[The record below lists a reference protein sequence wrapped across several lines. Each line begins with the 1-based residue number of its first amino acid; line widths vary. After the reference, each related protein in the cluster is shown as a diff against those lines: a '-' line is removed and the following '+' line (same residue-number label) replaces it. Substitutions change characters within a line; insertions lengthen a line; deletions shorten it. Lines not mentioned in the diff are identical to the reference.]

1 MTVVYAVAGPGA
13 GARSCTPWRCVPG
26 VAWRRGPSTP
36 GRSGWRATCPCVSSA
51 RAEPMAAHRT
61 LRAFAPALVL
71 ALFLG
76 MFVPGQG
83 EDPVPPQ
90 VPRSVRLPSG
100 VEVPVRAVGTDSRGS
115 SACPRTRGPPGGG
128 GAGPAS
134 VTRRGRRCW
143 RRTSTHRARGWDRTP
158 SSTRPG
164 REPVSC
170 CGRRDLRQV
179 FRIRSV
185 RLVPR
190 GSVASRPGLYS
201 PRGERRLVLVTC
213 APPYD
218 ERLGYL
224 NLVVVTAAPTG
235 PARASR

>member
-1 MTVVYAVAGPGA
+1 
-13 GARSCTPWRCVPG
+13 
-26 VAWRRGPSTP
+26 
-36 GRSGWRATCPCVSSA
+36 
-51 RAEPMAAHRT
+51 MAAHRT
-61 LRAFAPALVL
+61 LRALAPALGL

-100 VEVPVRAVGTDSRGS
+100 VEVPVRAVGTD
-115 SACPRTRGPPGGG
+115 TRGELRVPADARSAGWWQGGSRVGDAAGKTMLAAHVDSPREGLGPYAELYATSPG
-128 GAGPAS
+128 
-134 VTRRGRRCW
+134 
-143 RRTSTHRARGWDRTP
+143 ARLVLR
-158 SSTRPG
+158 S
-164 REPVSC
+164 
-170 CGRRDLRQV
+170 RDLRQV

-190 GSVASRPGLYS
+190 GSVTSRPGLYS
-201 PRGERRLVLVTC
+201 PRGVRRLVLVTC

-218 ERLGYL
+218 ERIGYL

-235 PARASR
+235 PARAAR

>member
-1 MTVVYAVAGPGA
+1 MAG
-13 GARSCTPWRCVPG
+13 
-26 VAWRRGPSTP
+26 
-36 GRSGWRATCPCVSSA
+36 
-51 RAEPMAAHRT
+51 HRT
-61 LRAFAPALVL
+61 LRAFAPGLVL

-76 MFVPGQG
+76 MFVPGRG

-100 VEVPVRAVGTDSRGS
+100 VEVPVHAVGTDSRGALRVPADVR
-115 SACPRTRGPPGGG
+115 SAGWWRGGSRVGDASGRTLLAAHVDSPRQGLGPY
-128 GAGPAS
+128 AELYA
-134 VTRRGRRCW
+134 
-143 RRTSTHRARGWDRTP
+143 
-158 SSTRPG
+158 TRPG
-164 REPVSC
+164 ARLVLRS
-170 CGRRDLRQV
+170 RDLRQV

-190 GSVASRPGLYS
+190 GSVASRPALYS
-201 PRGERRLVLVTC
+201 ARGMRRLILVTC